1 MKTNHENRKR
11 LVDYLSGELDPGEA
25 EAVMAH
31 LKDCPTC
38 QAEESCLKKVLDAA
52 AAEKRDLDRMMAS
65 VDWNKLALRI
75 ADAAEGRTQAALP
88 ARPEKRRPVFGWL
101 FRPAMAYLLAGLFI
115 GALATFGLFKAGLL
129 TPSSRGGY
137 VASRDFLDRTE
148 LELAR
153 RETVNYLEQS
163 QYLLLDFAQTPP
175 DKAGSVWQKSFPSQ
189 QASDLV
195 SRKKYI
201 NAHLDKVPMAKAREI
216 CDQIEALFLEL
227 GQIGGRLNEA
237 QWQEIQSRVEQSQLL
252 LKIQLVKKELQS
264 REI

>member
-11 LVDYLSGELDPGEA
+11 LVDYLSGELDSGEA

-38 QAEESCLKKVLDAA
+38 QAEEACLKKVLDAA

-65 VDWNKLALRI
+65 VDWDKLALRI
-75 ADAAEGRTQAALP
+75 ADAAESQAGETRVRFESGRPLTRRWLRP
-88 ARPEKRRPVFGWL
+88 APVF
-101 FRPAMAYLLAGLFI
+101 LLAGLFI
-115 GALATFGLFKAGLL
+115 GALAMFGLFKAGLL

-137 VASRDFLDRTE
+137 IASRDFLDKTE

-163 QYLLLDFAQTPP
+163 QYLLLDFAQASPGKT
-175 DKAGSVWQKSFPSQ
+175 GSVWQKDFPSQ
-189 QASDLV
+189 KAADLI
-195 SRKKYI
+195 SRKMYI
-201 NAHLDKVPMAKAREI
+201 NAHLDKIPMAKAREI
-216 CDQIEALFLEL
+216 CDQIEALFREL
-227 GQIGGRLNEA
+227 GQIGGRLNEV
-237 QWQEIQSRVEQSQLL
+237 QWQEIQGRVEQSQLL

>member
-1 MKTNHENRKR
+1 MKTNHEDRKR

-31 LKDCPTC
+31 RKDCPPC
-38 QAEESCLKKVLDAA
+38 RAEEARLKKILDAVSARRTDAERVMA
-52 AAEKRDLDRMMAS
+52 AI
-65 VDWNKLALRI
+65 DWDKLALRI
-75 ADAAEGRTQAALP
+75 ADVAESKASAFP
-88 ARPEKRRPVFGWL
+88 AKTVTRPGYFGWL
-101 FRPAMAYLLAGLFI
+101 LRPALAYLLIGLLI
-115 GALATFGLFKAGLL
+115 GGLAMFGVFRAGLL

-137 VASRDFLDRTE
+137 IASRDFLDRTE

-163 QYLLLDFAQTPP
+163 QYLLLDFAQAPP
-175 DKAGSVWQKSFPSQ
+175 DKAGRVWEKGFPSQ
-189 QASDLV
+189 QAADLI

-201 NAHLDKVPMAKAREI
+201 NAQLDKIPMSKAREI

-237 QWQEIQSRVEQSQLL
+237 QWQEIQGRVEQSQLL